1 MRGLNTLGWRNLR
14 HRKVRYALTAL
25 GIVLGV
31 ANVFGVFVANA
42 TTNRG
47 LEEGSRSF
55 FGNADVIVSPKVDES
70 RIEGR
75 ETPTFSES
83 TLAKLRGLDG
93 VEAVGPRPVY
103 ARLRIHKDRLE
114 PIPEDDEASG
124 SGQTEGSA
132 ALFLGGFDVIAASRE
147 RTLEEG
153 RMFVPR
159 SEEVIVSRDAARRLG
174 KGIGD
179 SLEVRARRTGRLKIV
194 GIYTPTDPGF
204 SESLADRDVVNRIF
218 GAGESS
224 AVFVYLEAG
233 VAPDVWA
240 LEHERDLPELQL
252 VQSQLPS
259 EFREFLDVIQNSLT
273 GSATIA
279 LFVGAFLI
287 YLTFTMTV
295 VERTRLYGT
304 LQAVGAT
311 GAQVRRAVLAEAL
324 SLGAAATIAGMVL
337 GLALASGLVRLMA
350 RVAGA
355 ARVPLAITPGAL
367 AAGLTVGVLA
377 TLAGALVPAI
387 RAGRISPVEAIRG
400 SLQPKARTSRA
411 WIFGVAAAATGLVL
425 HFLFQQGARL
435 RLGPLTGAPTLFLLL
450 GAVLL
455 VPTLVPLL
463 ARGIR
468 RLARRLSPG
477 LGNVAVMHL
486 VRERTRS
493 AYTLG
498 LVMVVLAM
506 ILTLGAAHASLG
518 AVVNRWVDTR
528 FGAELIVYGEDFPPD
543 AQTHVQ
549 RIEGVRAVTP
559 VTFDRVR
566 VVRPNVGRVQNLV
579 VVDPSTFFQV
589 AGFPWADGD
598 DASAREA
605 LIEGG
610 AVFLPAT
617 AATRFGVER
626 GDTVSL
632 QARGGP
638 RDFTLVATYA
648 SIAAGPEV
656 GFVAGI
662 RDGREFF
669 GTEQPNVLYIAYNEG
684 ARAGPVTRAVERELA
699 GAEAVRNFNLAV
711 RSATGGSGGYSIG
724 GYFFITGADIKAEAR
739 RALNTYVSL
748 FLAVLLVG
756 MLVGLLGLANTL
768 ATSVM
773 QRYREIGA
781 LQAVGASPKD
791 VRRMIL
797 IESGALVLAALVLSV
812 LLGASLG
819 RIILAGGNALLGFS
833 PPYVFPWVWVPA
845 LAVLAV
851 VVALTA
857 AIAPARRVAKLT
869 PIEALRYE

>member
-1 MRGLNTLGWRNLR
+1 MRGLSSIGWRSLKR
-14 HRKVRYALTAL
+14 RKIRYALTAL

-31 ANVFGVFVANA
+31 ANVFGVFIANA

-47 LEEGSRSF
+47 LEEGSRSVL
-55 FGNADVIVSPKVDES
+55 GNADVLVFPKVDES
-70 RIEGR
+70 RVGESR
-75 ETPTFSES
+75 RPQQPPTLSQS
-83 TLAKLRGLDG
+83 TLANVRGLDG
-93 VEAVGPRPVY
+93 VEAVGPRSPVY
-103 ARLRIHKDRLE
+103 PGLSRNKDRLE
-114 PIPEDDEASG
+114 PLQGAGAS
-124 SGQTEGSA
+124 SA
-132 ALFLGGFDVIAASRE
+132 VFLRGFDVVAATRE

-153 RMFVPR
+153 RMFVPGR
-159 SEEVIVSRDAARRLG
+159 NEMIVSRVATGRLG

-179 SLEVRARRTGRLKIV
+179 SIEVRARRSEQLEIV
-194 GIYTPTDPGF
+194 GIYAPTKPGF
-204 SESLADRDVVNRIF
+204 SEALADRDAVNRIF
-218 GAGESS
+218 GTHGSS
-224 AVFVYLEAG
+224 AAFVYLEAG

-240 LEHERDLPELQL
+240 LEHERDFPELQI

-259 EFREFLDVIQNSLT
+259 EFREFLDVIQASLV
-273 GSATIA
+273 GAATIA

-311 GAQVRRAVLAEAL
+311 EAQVRRAVLAEAL
-324 SLGAAATIAGMVL
+324 TLGATATFVGLVVGL
-337 GLALASGLVRLMA
+337 GLAAGLVRLMA
-350 RVAGA
+350 RLVGAG
-355 ARVPLAITPGAL
+355 RVPLTITPGAL
-367 AAGLTVGVLA
+367 AAGLAVGVLA
-377 TLAGALVPAI
+377 TFVGAFTPAI

-528 FGAELIVYGEDFPPD
+528 FGAELIVYGQDFPPD

-589 AGFPWADGD
+589 AGFPWADGN

-605 LIEGG
+605 LVEGG

-626 GDTVSL
+626 GDTLSL
-632 QARGGP
+632 QTRRGP

-662 RDGREFF
+662 KDGRELF
-669 GTEQPNVLYIAYNEG
+669 GVSEPNVLYIGYDDDAETG
-684 ARAGPVTRAVERELA
+684 AVTRGVEKELA
-699 GAEAVRNFNLAV
+699 GPEAELCELGRALL
-711 RSATGGSGGYSIG
+711 TGGSGGYSIG

-845 LAVLAV
+845 LALLAV